1 MENISEYLIV
11 RGQEYKHPKN
21 AMIHMVQNEDDKN
34 AAYETYDFSEMT
46 DKYKKGFVCISKMGD
61 NSIVIE
67 AINSGKD
74 LANLV
79 LGDDHAYDYLDQI
92 ELFHKYE
99 TNDEIIIR
107 IW

>member
-11 RGQEYKHPKN
+11 RGQEYKHPQN
-21 AMIHMVQNEDDKN
+21 AMIHLVQNESDKN
-34 AAYETYDFSEMT
+34 AAYETYDFSEQI
-46 DKYKKGFVCISKMGD
+46 DKYKKGFICISKIGD

-79 LGDDHAYDYLDQI
+79 VGDDNAYDYLDKI
-92 ELFHKYE
+92 EVLHRYE
-99 TNDEIIIR
+99 TRDEIIIR